1 MDCALFPILGT
12 ATSLG
17 SEMSR
22 EEADHKLGWMEVVQG
37 LGQVRRLPAGTIVWR
52 EGDPGDCVL
61 VLLRGQVE
69 IVAGPLDETAIVLR
83 TMGAGS
89 VMGEIACLQ
98 GTRRSATVRAVEDCE
113 AVFLPAPIFQEL
125 LDRNFHLMKEIFY
138 RLLEYIRE
146 LTLDVVQRH
155 GQAITD
161 QLTGLYNFAFFRDR
175 LALELAW
182 ARSRGDTIGLAI
194 FDIDHFKHYNDASGH
209 QAGNQVLESMAVLL
223 KDAGQRGDILARYGG
238 EEFIA
243 LLHGAGLKDTVA
255 FAEEFRRRVE
265 SAQSLFSGSASQPG
279 GRLTIS
285 GGAAVFPLDA
295 RTGAALIEA
304 ADARLYE
311 AKRQGRNCILPMP
324 EADAG

>member
-1 MDCALFPILGT
+1 
-12 ATSLG
+12 
-17 SEMSR
+17 MSR
-22 EEADHKLGWMEVVQG
+22 EEADDKPGWVEVAQG
-37 LGQVRRLPAGTIVWR
+37 LCPARRLPAGTIIWR

-61 VLLRGQVE
+61 ILLRGRVE

-83 TMGAGS
+83 TMDAGS

-98 GTRRSATVRAVEDCE
+98 RTRRSATVRAVEDSE
-113 AVFLPAPIFQEL
+113 VVFLPAPVFQEL
-125 LDRNFHLMKEIFY
+125 LDQHFHLMKEIFH
-138 RLLEYIRE
+138 RLLVYIQD
-146 LTLDVVQRH
+146 LTLDVVHRH

-175 LALELAW
+175 LTLELEW
-182 ARSRGDTIGLAI
+182 ARSRGDTVGLAI
-194 FDIDHFKHYNDASGH
+194 FDIDHFKNYNDANGH
-209 QAGNQVLESMAVLL
+209 QAGNQVLEALAAIL

-243 LLHGAGLKDTVA
+243 LLHGASLKDTAA

-265 SAQSLFSGSASQPG
+265 SAQSLFSGSASQPSG
-279 GRLTIS
+279 KLTIS

-295 RTGAALIEA
+295 RTGTTLIEA
-304 ADARLYE
+304 ADALLYE
-311 AKRQGRNCILPMP
+311 AKHRGRNRIMPPP